1 MMADSNAHRFSAA
14 TLAGGTVVAL
24 CYVVEL
30 IWGVTVP
37 GPAQVGFSTVLT
49 PLVSWALPDSL
60 EE

>member
-1 MMADSNAHRFSAA
+1 MMADSNTRRFSAA
-14 TLAGGTVVAL
+14 TIAGGAVVAL

-37 GPAQVGFSTVLT
+37 GPVQVGFSTVFT
-49 PLVSWALPDSL
+49 PIVSWALPDAL